1 MTAFEQIKQQFE
13 SRVVCR
19 FEKQTPR
26 LNYEPGCLFIECDR
40 RDACKCRLN
49 DGDNR
54 AATPILAEWQRR
66 FA

>member
-1 MTAFEQIKQQFE
+1 MTAFEQIKAQFE

-19 FEKQTPR
+19 FQKQTPR
-26 LNYEPGCLFIECDR
+26 LHYEPGCLFIECDLA
-40 RDACKCRLN
+40 DACKCRMN

-54 AATPILAEWQRR
+54 ATTPILAEWQRR